1 MPRPVSPWWA
11 LALAPLALGLGWLA
25 GGMPGPQRREPR
37 ESRESRESMVS
48 IGPVSATGVSGSP
61 IEPGPGGARV
71 SPVPRATVVYSEWT
85 TYDDALRQSRDNGKP
100 VLLDFNAEWCGPCQA
115 LRHEVFENVAAGA
128 TVKSAVI
135 PVSVVDRVR
144 EQGEN
149 PAAIDQ
155 LQRRFDVQA
164 FPTLVVLSPATGR
177 YERRVGYPGDAET
190 LRWITE
196 TAAQLR

>member
-1 MPRPVSPWWA
+1 
-11 LALAPLALGLGWLA
+11 
-25 GGMPGPQRREPR
+25 
-37 ESRESRESMVS
+37 MVS
-48 IGPVSATGVSGSP
+48 IAPVSVTGGR
-61 IEPGPGGARV
+61 EPGPGGPGIASGLRT
-71 SPVPRATVVYSEWT
+71 PVVYSEWT

-115 LRHEVFENVAAGA
+115 LRHEVFENEAAGV

-155 LQRRFDVQA
+155 LQRRFDVRA
-164 FPTLVVLSPATGR
+164 FPTLVVFSPTTGR
-177 YERRVGYPGDAET
+177 SARRVGYPGDAET